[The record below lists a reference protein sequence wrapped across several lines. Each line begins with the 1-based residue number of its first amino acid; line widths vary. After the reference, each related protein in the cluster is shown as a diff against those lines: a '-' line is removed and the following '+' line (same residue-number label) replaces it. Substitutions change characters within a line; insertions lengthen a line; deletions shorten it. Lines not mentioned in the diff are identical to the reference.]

1 MTPPSDPITVPLLLD
16 EMFAP
21 IVAEA
26 LRDKGYDVIA
36 IVADSGL
43 RALSDDEVYAWAAA
57 QRRCLVTENVKDFR
71 PILTRAEEAGSPVA
85 ALLFTSSRTFPR
97 SRRNPEPLIDA
108 LDTWLRA
115 AGPTPASVEQWLQ
128 PGK

>member
-1 MTPPSDPITVPLLLD
+1 MTTPPDPVTVPLLLD

-36 IVADSGL
+36 VVAEPGL
-43 RALSDDEVYAWAAA
+43 RALSDDEVYGWAAA

-71 PILTRAEEAGSPVA
+71 PILTRTEEAGGPVA

-97 SRRNPEPLIDA
+97 SRRNPAPLIDA
-108 LDTWLRA
+108 LDSWLRTV
-115 AGPTPASVEQWLQ
+115 GPTPASVEQWLQ
-128 PGK
+128 PAG

>member
-1 MTPPSDPITVPLLLD
+1 MSEPATVPLLLD

-21 IVAEA
+21 VVAEA
-26 LRDKGYDVIA
+26 LRDKGYDV
-36 IVADSGL
+36 VAVVAEAGL

-57 QRRCLVTENVKDFR
+57 QGRCLVTENVKDFR
-71 PILTRAEEAGSPVA
+71 PILTRAEDVGGPVA

-97 SRRNPEPLIDA
+97 VRRNPGPLIDA

-115 AGPTPASVEQWLQ
+115 TGPTPVSVEQWMQ
-128 PGK
+128 PAR